1 MSRELRTGERIRFG
15 AAEEEAPPAWA
26 LPLLALPDAL
36 ADLNRTLAKL
46 GGEAAELAG
55 EEADEEEGESHLYAP
70 EPEPINPTEA
80 EMRQHRA
87 LRESE
92 HRDYQERQ
100 KRINSAM
107 ESSGFFTPAPVL
119 SFDKSKLGWRD

>member
-15 AAEEEAPPAWA
+15 AAEPEIPDWA
-26 LPLLALPDAL
+26 RPLLALPEAVAKL
-36 ADLNRTLAKL
+36 SETLAKL
-46 GGEAAELAG
+46 EDTATELAG

>member
-15 AAEEEAPPAWA
+15 AAEPEIPDWA
-26 LPLLALPDAL
+26 RPLLALPEAVAKL
-36 ADLNRTLAKL
+36 SETLAKL
-46 GGEAAELAG
+46 EGTAAELAG
-55 EEADEEEGESHLYAP
+55 EEADEEESESHLYAP
-70 EPEPINPTEA
+70 EPEPINQAEA

-100 KRINSAM
+100 RRLSDLW
-107 ESSGFFTPAPVL
+107 ESVGAPAPAVVY
-119 SFDKSKLGWRD
+119 DKAKLGWRE